1 MDLLILLGV
10 HERIYGLFEIYLWI
24 DLRVTTGQLKGKAKI
39 LKTSSER
46 NFD

>member
-10 HERIYGLFEIYLWI
+10 RERIHGLFEIDLWI
-24 DLRVTTGQLKGKAKI
+24 DLRVTTGQLKGKAKF
-39 LKTSSER
+39 LKISSER